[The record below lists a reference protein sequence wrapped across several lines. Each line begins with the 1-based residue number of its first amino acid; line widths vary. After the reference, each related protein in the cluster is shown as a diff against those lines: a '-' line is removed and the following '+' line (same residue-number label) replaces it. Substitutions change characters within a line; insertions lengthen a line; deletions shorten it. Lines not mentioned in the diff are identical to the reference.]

1 MDGDPRLLSLW
12 DGTAMVWRKT
22 AGCVWIL
29 IKSNGSAGYAVGR
42 LTPASIVANGKSTA
56 MVPIEGGEYGQ
67 MCVQRV
73 LYVA

>member
-1 MDGDPRLLSLW
+1 MDGDPRLLSLR
-12 DGTAMVWRKT
+12 DGTAMVWMET
-22 AGCVWIL
+22 
-29 IKSNGSAGYAVGR
+29 AGYAGG

-73 LYVA
+73 LYGA

>member
-1 MDGDPRLLSLW
+1 MDGAPRLLSLW
-12 DGTAMVWRKT
+12 DGTAMVWRE
-22 AGCVWIL
+22 I
-29 IKSNGSAGYAVGR
+29 AGYAGG

-73 LYVA
+73 LYGA

>member
-1 MDGDPRLLSLW
+1 
-12 DGTAMVWRKT
+12 MVWRKT
-22 AGCVWIL
+22 AGY
-29 IKSNGSAGYAVGR
+29 AGGV
-42 LTPASIVANGKSTA
+42 TPAPIVANGKSTA

>member
-1 MDGDPRLLSLW
+1 
-12 DGTAMVWRKT
+12 MVWME
-22 AGCVWIL
+22 I
-29 IKSNGSAGYAVGR
+29 AGYAGG
-42 LTPASIVANGKSTA
+42 LTPASMVANGKSTA

>member
-1 MDGDPRLLSLW
+1 MDGVPRLLSLW
-12 DGTAMVWRKT
+12 DGTAMVWRE
-22 AGCVWIL
+22 I
-29 IKSNGSAGYAVGR
+29 AGYAGG

-73 LYVA
+73 LYGA

>member
-22 AGCVWIL
+22 AGY
-29 IKSNGSAGYAVGR
+29 AGGV
-42 LTPASIVANGKSTA
+42 TPAPIVANGKSTA